1 MKLHIHELIVWPED
15 VRHEPHVIQ
24 FDPTKIMVIT
34 GWSSRGK
41 SAVISIIDYVLGA
54 ATTTIPIGPIRDKA
68 SWYGLTIET
77 DAGKMRIAR
86 EKPGERAVSNTYWLQ
101 QGEEVSQPLPRRPHA
116 MEHADRIK
124 QAFDGLSHLSDLDT
138 DPDGGGF
145 SGRASFR
152 DMASFNFLPQHIVAN
167 PYTMFFKA
175 DTTKHREKL
184 RNVMPLAL
192 GIMTNEDLAQ
202 MHQRKLLADRL
213 RVIEADLKSRAAGV
227 ERWQA
232 TARGT
237 YFQAQELGLLPLGEL
252 PGSSEAII
260 EVLRKV
266 VEAGGQTVATPGR
279 VSAAVTRLERL
290 RTEERDLDRTISQ
303 TKRRLR
309 RLRSLRGS
317 VSDYTDIL
325 AEQKSRVKG
334 VGWFRDAVVAEE
346 CILCGSECDAARGSL
361 EELGQ
366 AIGDL
371 EDLSVGA
378 STTPPIVDREI
389 ADAERELLIHE
400 EKLLTVRNT
409 RLAAELVVDG
419 EQGQS
424 QTLEKIYRFIGNTEQ
439 ALRMVKEIEG
449 DGGLADQRKD
459 LIKRIAAIGKQLE
472 GPERT
477 AREVRANRIITKAI
491 RRVIKHLGIVGAEG
505 IPSLNQRELN
515 VQFQRDGVD
524 HPDTLSEIG
533 SGENWMA
540 YHLAMLFAL
549 HTVFLSRKG
558 ANTVP
563 TFLIVDQPSQVY
575 FPSDTFRQVEEGS
588 KNKTGRTARGEDLR
602 RTRRIFEMVSTVCE
616 GLEHLQVIVLEH
628 ADRSTWG
635 TVKNVKEAANWRDE
649 NGLIPSY
656 WSAKTKES

>member
-1 MKLHIHELIVWPED
+1 MKLHIHELIIWPED
-15 VRHEPHVIQ
+15 VRHGPHVIP
-24 FDPTKIMVIT
+24 FDPSKIMVIT

-54 ATTTIPIGPIRDKA
+54 ASTTIPIGIIREKA

-77 DAGKMRIAR
+77 EQGKMRIAR
-86 EKPGERAVSNTYWLQ
+86 QKPGERAVSYTYWLQ
-101 QGEEVSQPLPRRPHA
+101 QGDDASQPPPQRPHGI
-116 MEHADRIK
+116 EHADRIK
-124 QAFDGLSHLSDLDT
+124 QLFDSLSHLSDLDT

-184 RNVMPLAL
+184 RNIMPLAL
-192 GIMTNEDLAQ
+192 GIVTNDNLAQ
-202 MHQRKLLADRL
+202 LHQRKLLADRL

-237 YFQAQELGLLPLGEL
+237 FFQAQELGLLPLGEL
-252 PGSSEAII
+252 PGNHEAII
-260 EVLRKV
+260 DTLRKV
-266 VEAGGQTVATPGR
+266 VEAGGRTVATPGR
-279 VSAAVTRLERL
+279 VSAAVTRLENL
-290 RTEERDLDRTISQ
+290 RIEERELDREIAQ

-317 VSDYTDIL
+317 VSDYADIL
-325 AEQKSRVKG
+325 AEQQSRVKG

-346 CILCGSECDAARGSL
+346 CILCGSETEAARSSL
-361 EELGQ
+361 SLLGE
-366 AIGDL
+366 AIVDL

-378 STTPPIVDREI
+378 SSTPPIVDREI
-389 ADAERELLIHE
+389 ADAERDLLIYE
-400 EKLLTVRNT
+400 EELLTVRNT
-409 RLAAELVVDG
+409 RLAAEIEVDG

-424 QTLEKIYRFIGNTEQ
+424 QTLERIYRFIGNTEQ
-439 ALRMVKEIEG
+439 ALRMIKDIEG

-459 LIKRIAAIGKQLE
+459 LIKRIGAIEKHLE

-477 AREVRANRIITKAI
+477 AREEKANRIITAAI
-491 RRVIKHLGIVGAEG
+491 RRVIKHLGIAGAEG
-505 IPSLNQRELN
+505 VPSLNQRELN

-549 HTVFLSRKG
+549 HTLFLSRKG
-558 ANTVP
+558 ENTVP
-563 TFLIVDQPSQVY
+563 TFLVIDQPSQVY
-575 FPSDTFRQVEEGS
+575 FPSDTFRQVEERSENS
-588 KNKTGRTARGEDLR
+588 KDRAARGEDLR
-602 RTRRIFEMVSTVCE
+602 RTKRIFEMISKVGE
-616 GLEHLQVIVLEH
+616 GLKHLQVIVLEH

-635 TVKNVKEAANWRDE
+635 DVKNVKEAADWRDE
-649 NGLIPSY
+649 RGLIPEH
-656 WSAKTKES
+656 WRTEK